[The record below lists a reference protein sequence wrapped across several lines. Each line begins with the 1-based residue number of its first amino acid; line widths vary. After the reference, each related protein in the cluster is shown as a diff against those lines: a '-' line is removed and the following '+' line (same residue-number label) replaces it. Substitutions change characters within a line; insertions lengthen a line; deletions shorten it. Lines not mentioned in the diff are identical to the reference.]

1 MNQNMKIR
9 KLAWMGLLASLAIF
23 FGYVVMLFP
32 VFVSIGG
39 ITHNLGQIVIAALVV
54 ENVNLF
60 YYLPALMIAGLVTGL
75 LIGIVTG
82 EILKRAS
89 IKIR

>member
-1 MNQNMKIR
+1 MTIAKKYKAFSVI
-9 KLAWMGLLASLAIF
+9 G
-23 FGYVVMLFP
+23 
-32 VFVSIGG
+32 VSILGG

>member
-9 KLAWMGLLASLAIF
+9 KLAWMVAAKKYGGFSVA
-23 FGYVVMLFP
+23 G
-32 VFVSIGG
+32 VSIIGG
-39 ITHNLGQIVIAALVV
+39 VTHNLGQIIIAAMVV

-60 YYLPALMIAGLVTGL
+60 YYFPALMIAGLVTGL
-75 LIGIVTG
+75 LIGIVTQ
-82 EILKRAS
+82 EILKRAA